1 MSNKLSN
8 YPKKK
13 NINFIVDNTEKYNKI
28 SIFCFV
34 IFMIFLVFFT
44 KFAVIDTLSAVNKLE
59 SNYNSV
65 LSQIEAYNAK
75 MSDYD
80 EVETRYNDLVGDFLT
95 YDEQLSTSRSQIIN
109 MIDGDIGFEHVENY
123 TIDGQT
129 IIVYTTAMSIKD
141 VTSILNVLQAD
152 SNVSFATCKST
163 IYDKNDESLVHGEF
177 EIIYNTIGGNK

>member
-1 MSNKLSN
+1 
-8 YPKKK
+8 
-13 NINFIVDNTEKYNKI
+13 
-28 SIFCFV
+28 
-34 IFMIFLVFFT
+34 MIE
-44 KFAVIDTLSAVNKLE
+44 D
-59 SNYNSV
+59 
-65 LSQIEAYNAK
+65 
-75 MSDYD
+75 
-80 EVETRYNDLVGDFLT
+80 
-95 YDEQLSTSRSQIIN
+95 
-109 MIDGDIGFEHVENY
+109 DIGFEHVENY

>member
-1 MSNKLSN
+1 MSNKLN
-8 YPKKK
+8 AYPKKK

-28 SIFCFV
+28 SIICFI
-34 IFMIFLVFFT
+34 IFMVFLVFFT
-44 KFAVIDTLSAVNKLE
+44 KFAVIDTLSAVNRLE
-59 SNYNSV
+59 SNYNSY

-163 IYDKNDESLVHGEF
+163 IYDKDDESLVHGEF

>member
-13 NINFIVDNTEKYNKI
+13 NINFVVDNTEKYNKI
-28 SIFCFV
+28 SVLCFLV
-34 IFMIFLVFFT
+34 FMVFLVFFT
-44 KFAVIDTLSAVNKLE
+44 KFAVINTLSAVNKLE
-59 SNYNSV
+59 SNYNSY

-75 MSDYD
+75 MADYD
-80 EVETRYNDLVGDFLT
+80 DVETRYNDLVGDFLT

-109 MIDGDIGFEHVENY
+109 MIEDDIGFEHVENY

-152 SNVSFATCKST
+152 SNVSFAICKST
-163 IYDKNDESLVHGEF
+163 IYDKNDESLVHGEY